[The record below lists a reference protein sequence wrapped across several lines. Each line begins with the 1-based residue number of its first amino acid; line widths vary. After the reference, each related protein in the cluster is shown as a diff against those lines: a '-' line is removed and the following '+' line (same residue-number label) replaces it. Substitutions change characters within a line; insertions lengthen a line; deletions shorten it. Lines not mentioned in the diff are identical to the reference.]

1 MLGATGASTL
11 LATGVALYGPG
22 AGAHQPDA

>member
-1 MLGATGASTL
+1 MLGATGAGTL
-11 LATGVALYGPG
+11 FATSVAFYGPG

>member
-1 MLGATGASTL
+1 MLGATGARTL
-11 LATGVALYGPG
+11 LTTSVALYGPG